1 MCSTF
6 PAHNGTFPAHS
17 GTFSAHNGTFSAH
30 IGTFPAHNV
39 SPFLQN
45 GKSRPAFKVKAGGPG
60 CSGSACGLP
69 SALQYRPPAPPARAR
84 RRYGR
89 ENERRS
95 KPCGEPDDCGGVWPE
110 ECANVARP
118 CLSGQNRK
126 FSMSKTKVFD
136 VVGFRSTPSPGT
148 NVACAPSAVGYVCGG
163 FEILNFSS
171 SQAYEA
177 HMAAYKY
184 EKAACNR
191 RFQGP
196 FGSL

>member
-69 SALQYRPPAPPARAR
+69 SALQDRPPAPPARAR

-89 ENERRS
+89 EIERRS
-95 KPCGEPDDCGGVWPE
+95 KPCGEPDDSGGGFGRKSAPMLPACVPPAE
-110 ECANVARP
+110 TESFRCRK
-118 CLSGQNRK
+118 RK
-126 FSMSKTKVFD
+126 FSMSSAFD
-136 VVGFRSTPSPGT
+136 PHLLW
-148 NVACAPSAVGYVCGG
+148 APMLPVSRLRWGASAVDLK
-163 FEILNFSS
+163 FEFFKL
-171 SQAYEA
+171 A
-177 HMAAYKY
+177 
-184 EKAACNR
+184 
-191 RFQGP
+191 
-196 FGSL
+196 SL